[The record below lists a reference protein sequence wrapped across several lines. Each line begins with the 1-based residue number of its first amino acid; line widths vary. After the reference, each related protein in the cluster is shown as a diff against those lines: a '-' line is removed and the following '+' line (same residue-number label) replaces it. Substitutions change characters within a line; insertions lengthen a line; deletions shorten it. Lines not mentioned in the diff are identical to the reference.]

1 MKRTFARPLPSGKLK
16 VPEAVIAGTAFGAMG
31 VGMLYSFTNPVVAAL
46 GAGNILL
53 YSGVCSNCCFSI
65 IYFLFYAINFL
76 KL

>member
-16 VPEAVIAGTAFGAMG
+16 VPEAVIAGATFGAMG

-65 IYFLFYAINFL
+65 ILFYFLLLIF
-76 KL
+76 

>member
-1 MKRTFARPLPSGKLK
+1 
-16 VPEAVIAGTAFGAMG
+16 VIAGTAFGAMG

-65 IYFLFYAINFL
+65 IIFIYFM
-76 KL
+76 